1 MHEKP
6 ENSDRIA
13 RTHWRGPHYAINAGM
28 LIVGMIAGRA
38 FFPLE
43 VPKPFIVEKE
53 KRVEVPV
60 EKILEKRVEVPV
72 EKIVEKRVEV
82 PVEKVVE
89 KRVEVPV
96 EKIVEKRVEVPVER
110 IVYRDRP
117 AASPSSSDRATMSSY
132 QGGLQPVKLLS
143 EALRLRDEGQLQKAL
158 EKAEELLRLDPAD
171 EGAME
176 MVASIRG
183 ALDEEARKPKSV
195 RFPSASNTNPEK
207 FELSRSSLKKG
218 MTRSDVRSL
227 LGEPYS
233 IIYSTGSET
242 WYYYSV
248 HSRTH
253 FQLTFMQGSLEFIG
267 TNR

>member
-1 MHEKP
+1 MHELPPQRRLGLVK
-6 ENSDRIA
+6 DWRVIA
-13 RTHWRGPHYAINAGM
+13 STLGVFATGVAVGAIAFPTSVPTPYYVFPSFVPTPRT
-28 LIVGMIAGRA
+28 
-38 FFPLE
+38 
-43 VPKPFIVEKE
+43 
-53 KRVEVPV
+53 
-60 EKILEKRVEVPV
+60 
-72 EKIVEKRVEV
+72 VEKRVEV
-82 PVEKVVE
+82 PVDRVVERVVE

-117 AASPSSSDRATMSSY
+117 AASSSSSDRATMSSY
-132 QGGLQPVKLLS
+132 DVILQPVKLLE
-143 EALRLRDEGQLQKAL
+143 EAIRLRDEGQLQKAL
-158 EKAEELLRLDPAD
+158 EKAEELLRIDPAD
-171 EGAME
+171 AGAE
-176 MVASIRG
+176 ALVESIRF
-183 ALDEEARKPKSV
+183 AIDEQARKVMSV
-195 RFPSASNTNPEK
+195 RSPSASNANPEK
-207 FELSRSSLKKG
+207 FELSWSSLKKG

-233 IIYSTGSET
+233 ITYSSGSET